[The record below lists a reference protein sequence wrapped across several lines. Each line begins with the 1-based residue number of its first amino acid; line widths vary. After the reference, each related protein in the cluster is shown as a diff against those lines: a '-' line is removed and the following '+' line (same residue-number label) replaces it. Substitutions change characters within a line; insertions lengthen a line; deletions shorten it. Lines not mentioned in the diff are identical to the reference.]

1 MVDIIR
7 TVKSIMDAHG
17 AWIFGGAVLG
27 ALTAHVHKKRSF
39 DADWFQ
45 VTCYGCGRSGFSDEF
60 AGVTTPDGRPAYQCV
75 RCQRPDL
82 FKQAE
87 GVDYSTIVY
96 RVRITDLDNGYDAG
110 ENHHY
115 RTMDRAMEHV
125 NNVIKAYDWY
135 GFQEIPAAGERRKW
149 KTTSEEDWEILMTPV
164 RLGNIVREA
173 ETANAEIIRMQAIL
187 PDGTVAETSIDHVDQ
202 LYWPG
207 HLLDES
213 AAKGGSMAG
222 RFEGIEMPADS
233 GHHCVVWSDPGATE
247 PNAEASR
254 LAGQP
259 VFGTAVVYSV
269 YDGASK
275 FMAEDYGVGAVWMA
289 DSYDPAI
296 HGNTI
301 PTGSVKRFL
310 DKIPMG
316 QMFHVDF
323 VKSNGDIR
331 EMDAFFNKPFD
342 TDSMVANVMERTGTG
357 AVFKRFRVD
366 RVVGLYR
373 I

>member
-27 ALTAHVHKKRSF
+27 AITAHVHKKRSF
-39 DADWFQ
+39 DADWFH
-45 VTCYGCGRSGFSDEF
+45 VTCYGCGRAGFSDEF
-60 AGVTTPDGRPAYQCV
+60 AGVTTPDGRLAYQCV

-82 FKQAE
+82 FRQAE
-87 GVDYSTIVY
+87 DVDYSTIVY
-96 RVRITDLDNGYDAG
+96 RVRVRDVDG
-110 ENHHY
+110 ESGDENYHY
-115 RTMDRAMEHV
+115 RTKKRAMEHV
-125 NNVIKAYDWY
+125 NNVIAAYDWY
-135 GFQEIPAAGERRKW
+135 GFEEVPVAGERRRW
-149 KTTSEEDWEILMTPV
+149 KTTSGEDWEIMMTPI

-173 ETANAEIIRMQAIL
+173 
-187 PDGTVAETSIDHVDQ
+187 D
-202 LYWPG
+202 
-207 HLLDES
+207 
-213 AAKGGSMAG
+213 
-222 RFEGIEMPADS
+222 
-233 GHHCVVWSDPGATE
+233 
-247 PNAEASR
+247 
-254 LAGQP
+254 
-259 VFGTAVVYSV
+259 
-269 YDGASK
+269 
-275 FMAEDYGVGAVWMA
+275 DYGVGAVWMA

-323 VKSNGDIR
+323 VKSNGDLR